1 MILAKC
7 DSKRPFVDPFFNPE
21 DANNNVIDNQPGANQ
36 QLEWIRPKVMKR
48 KKKQQNNIL
57 KVI

>member
-48 KKKQQNNIL
+48 KKKQQITF
-57 KVI
+57 